1 MNRIEEYEALLKELE
16 TTPEN
21 LESTVEKALKRE
33 NTFQKK
39 RRILVSS
46 AGSLAACFA
55 AFVLLVNLS
64 VPFARACG
72 SIPLISDLAR
82 AVSWSPSLSA
92 AVEHDYVQPMNL
104 SQCQNGITAKVEY
117 LIVDRKQVDVFFSI
131 QSDDY
136 AHLDLD
142 HPTLTVPG
150 NRRGT
155 LLPSAAMALKTAIS
169 WNSGSTS

>member
-104 SQCQNGITAKVEY
+104 SQYQNGSQQ
-117 LIVDRKQVDVFFSI
+117 R
-131 QSDDY
+131 
-136 AHLDLD
+136 
-142 HPTLTVPG
+142 
-150 NRRGT
+150 
-155 LLPSAAMALKTAIS
+155 
-169 WNSGSTS
+169 WNT

>member
-92 AVEHDYVQPMNL
+92 AVEHDYVRFEGRDAWLDSVTIAPCGDGVVTADISVSEMHAWAAKAKSADPAL
-104 SQCQNGITAKVEY
+104 FIAGI
-117 LIVDRKQVDVFFSI
+117 I
-131 QSDDY
+131 
-136 AHLDLD
+136 
-142 HPTLTVPG
+142 
-150 NRRGT
+150 
-155 LLPSAAMALKTAIS
+155 
-169 WNSGSTS
+169 